1 MKRVFACQKFDFN
14 PARREISTLRWT
26 KLRRW
31 RRKFKLN
38 FKYIKID
45 QILRN
50 SVECFIKPSF
60 SFFTEKSFNMRRA
73 LFDRGLICC
82 RDFDAFRPIS
92 IKEIFLWFLNALASI
107 FLINMLGIYKF
118 SNLQQKHVV
127 TVFLGVRIEG
137 GKSDFQQ
144 SRSSKNQSKL

>member
-1 MKRVFACQKFDFN
+1 
-14 PARREISTLRWT
+14 
-26 KLRRW
+26 
-31 RRKFKLN
+31 
-38 FKYIKID
+38 
-45 QILRN
+45 
-50 SVECFIKPSF
+50 
-60 SFFTEKSFNMRRA
+60 MRRA

-144 SRSSKNQSKL
+144 SRSSKIQSKL

>member
-1 MKRVFACQKFDFN
+1 MNFSFRLN
-14 PARREISTLRWT
+14 PAGREISTLRWT

-60 SFFTEKSFNMRRA
+60 SFFTEKAFNMRRA